1 MGYENE
7 GKAGSDAGGG
17 RGRGGDAPKARFGE
31 EALERTL
38 FASRWMLAP
47 FYLGLVAS
55 LVALLVQ
62 FGREMVHLFH
72 HMTSA
77 PGQEAVLSSEAQ
89 TTIYV
94 LSLIDIVLM
103 ANLVIMV
110 VLSGYENSVSRL
122 NVVSEDR
129 PSWLGKLDASGLKQK
144 VFNSIVAISA
154 IQLLRVFL
162 QAGQATEKELW
173 ASGAIHVVFVLSAL
187 CLSLSDRISSAGK
200 KS

>member
-1 MGYENE
+1 MAGEGHGQSSGHPGAEPPRVGENL
-7 GKAGSDAGGG
+7 
-17 RGRGGDAPKARFGE
+17 
-31 EALERTL
+31 LERVL
-38 FASRWMLAP
+38 FGSRWILAP
-47 FYLGLVAS
+47 FYLGLVFS
-55 LVALLVQ
+55 MVALLVQ
-62 FGREMVHLFH
+62 FGREMLHLFE
-72 HMTSA
+72 HMIGATTV
-77 PGQEAVLSSEAQ
+77 GGTLSSEAQ

-162 QAGQATEKELW
+162 QAGQASEKELW
-173 ASGAIHVVFVLSAL
+173 ASAAIHMVFVVSAL
-187 CLSLSDRISSAGK
+187 CLALSDRVSAGAK
-200 KS
+200 KPEK

>member
-1 MGYENE
+1 MPDIDP
-7 GKAGSDAGGG
+7 KHQRSDSAGSSNLA
-17 RGRGGDAPKARFGE
+17 E
-31 EALERTL
+31 TLLERAL
-38 FASRWMLAP
+38 FGSRWMLAP
-47 FYLGLVAS
+47 FYIGLVAS
-55 LVALLVQ
+55 MLALLVQ
-62 FGREMVHLFH
+62 FGREMLHLFA

-77 PGQEAVLSSEAQ
+77 EAMPGAGQLSSEAQ

-103 ANLVIMV
+103 ANLVLMV
-110 VLSGYENSVSRL
+110 ILSGYENSVSRL

-162 QAGQATEKELW
+162 QAGQVTEKELW
-173 ASGAIHVVFVLSAL
+173 ASGAIHMVFVISAL
-187 CLSLSDRISSAGK
+187 CLAVSDRLSSGAKKAG
-200 KS
+200 

>member
-1 MGYENE
+1 MAGEGHGQSSGHSGAEPPRVGENL
-7 GKAGSDAGGG
+7 
-17 RGRGGDAPKARFGE
+17 
-31 EALERTL
+31 LERLL
-38 FASRWMLAP
+38 FGSRWILAP
-47 FYLGLVAS
+47 FYLGLVLS
-55 LVALLVQ
+55 MVALLVQ
-62 FGREMVHLFH
+62 FGREMLHLFE
-72 HMTSA
+72 HMIGATTV
-77 PGQEAVLSSEAQ
+77 GGTLSSEAQ

-110 VLSGYENSVSRL
+110 ILSGYENSVSRL

-162 QAGQATEKELW
+162 QAGQASEKELW
-173 ASGAIHVVFVLSAL
+173 ASAAIHMVFVVSAL
-187 CLSLSDRISSAGK
+187 CLALSDRVSAGAK
-200 KS
+200 KPEK

>member
-1 MGYENE
+1 MAYDHE
-7 GKAGSDAGGG
+7 GKDTSGAPEGSDPRAGE
-17 RGRGGDAPKARFGE
+17 AKARFGE
-31 EALERTL
+31 ELLERTL

-55 LVALLVQ
+55 LAALLVQ
-62 FGREMVHLFH
+62 FGRELVHLFH
-72 HMTSA
+72 HMTASQVQ
-77 PGQEAVLSSEAQ
+77 GNGLSSEAQ

-162 QAGQATEKELW
+162 QAGQASEKELW
-173 ASGAIHVVFVLSAL
+173 ASGAIHIVFVASAL

-200 KS
+200 KT